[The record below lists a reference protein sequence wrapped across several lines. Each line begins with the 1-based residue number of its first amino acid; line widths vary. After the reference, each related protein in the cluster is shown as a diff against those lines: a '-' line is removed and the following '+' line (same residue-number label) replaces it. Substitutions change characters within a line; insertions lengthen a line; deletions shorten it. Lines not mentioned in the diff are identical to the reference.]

1 MTPRA
6 TGGPKRVVP
15 SRPRAREGPIPAPGV
30 GGKPIQR
37 RWAPPRAAPPPTP
50 PSTGKGTTPQAKPDH
65 HPTPPP
71 RTPTPKPRGPRSAPA
86 RPTQPRGDGDP
97 QFTEKYFSQLVDHF
111 NFNSLGNRTFNQRYL
126 ITDRF
131 WRRSAGPIFFY
142 TGNEGDIWEFALNS
156 GFIVELAAQQE
167 ALVIFAEHRY
177 YGRSLPF
184 GNNSFSIPEVGLLT
198 VEQALADYALMITEL
213 KLQLGAAQSPV
224 IAFGGSYGGMLS
236 VYMRLKYP
244 NIVAGALAASAP
256 ILSTA
261 GLGDPR
267 QFFRDVT
274 ADFERVSPACRGAVT
289 AAFQQLREAA
299 EQLSLCQPPSSA
311 QDVHQLYGL
320 LRNAFTLMAM
330 LDYPYSTHF
339 MGSLPANPVKV
350 KTQGGSRGLR
360 RFKEPAAKRSRMA
373 AARLQGT
380 LQCRMGLLSGGS
392 PSPSPGTSAPLS
404 ACGGRTDSPPSL
416 GAAGCVCLPAVTTQ
430 TKDRRTSHHNL

>member
-1 MTPRA
+1 
-6 TGGPKRVVP
+6 
-15 SRPRAREGPIPAPGV
+15 
-30 GGKPIQR
+30 R
-37 RWAPPRAAPPPTP
+37 RKKLFPPLTWEW
-50 PSTGKGTTPQAKPDH
+50 
-65 HPTPPP
+65 
-71 RTPTPKPRGPRSAPA
+71 RT
-86 RPTQPRGDGDP
+86 DGDP

-111 NFNSLGNRTFNQRYL
+111 NFNSLGNRTFSQRYL

-131 WRRSAGPIFFY
+131 WRRSSGPIFFY

-156 GFIVELAAQQE
+156 GFIMELAAQQE

-213 KLQLGAAQSPV
+213 KRQLGAAQSPV

-274 ADFERVSPACRGAVT
+274 AVS
-289 AAFQQLREAA
+289 QQI
-299 EQLSLCQPPSSA
+299 
-311 QDVHQLYGL
+311 
-320 LRNAFTLMAM
+320 
-330 LDYPYSTHF
+330 
-339 MGSLPANPVKV
+339 
-350 KTQGGSRGLR
+350 R
-360 RFKEPAAKRSRMA
+360 RKLVLE
-373 AARLQGT
+373 
-380 LQCRMGLLSGGS
+380 
-392 PSPSPGTSAPLS
+392 TSCS
-404 ACGGRTDSPPSL
+404 
-416 GAAGCVCLPAVTTQ
+416 
-430 TKDRRTSHHNL
+430 DRRTEPETFKGEGLQGLAVVGGTG